1 MGTRHHRNAS
11 QHKTPHRPLSVWATG
26 QHEPATDLI
35 DRGYHID
42 TAADA
47 GRVPP
52 AVAERAIEAYC
63 PPRGIVLDPDCGA
76 GTVLAE
82 ALRGGRSAIGLTEHR
97 RWRTLATANI
107 NAVRYAA
114 MVVDGMALV
123 AAAGSRA
130 LRTARAAG
138 LSGQIDLALTS
149 VRTHPQG
156 NTPDTAGATLRAL
169 LENTRPLMR
178 PGARIAIVV
187 PTARNGNTPAGLLH
201 LTLDAGTSVGLI
213 PTERCIALTGRLHHG
228 EITSHGQAPLTTTP
242 IAPRKYHRRPIIWP
256 AHVNIAVFTV
266 PTTAAVANTQRFP
279 LQSNAEPRWA
289 A

>member
-1 MGTRHHRNAS
+1 MGTRHNRHAS
-11 QHKTPHRPLSVWATG
+11 QHKTPCGPQSVWATG

-42 TAADA
+42 TAADTD
-47 GRVPP
+47 RVPP

-82 ALRGGRSAIGLTEHR
+82 ALRDGRSAIGVTEHR

-114 MVVDGMALV
+114 GVGGMAFV
-123 AAAGSRA
+123 AAAGDHA
-130 LRTARAAG
+130 LRASRAAG
-138 LSGQIDLALTS
+138 LTGQIDLALTS
-149 VRTHPQG
+149 VRTHPPD
-156 NTPDTAGATLRAL
+156 NTLTTAGAKLRAL

-187 PTARNGNTPAGLLH
+187 PAARTDGTPAGLLR
-201 LTLDAGTSVGLI
+201 LTLDAGASVGLL
-213 PTERCIALTGRLHHG
+213 PTERCVALTGRLDHG
-228 EITSHGQAPLTTTP
+228 EIISHAQAPLATAA
-242 IAPRKYHRRPIIWP
+242 IAQRKYHRRPLIWP
-256 AHVNIAVFTV
+256 AHVDIAMFTV

-279 LQSNAEPRWA
+279 MQSTDEPRWA